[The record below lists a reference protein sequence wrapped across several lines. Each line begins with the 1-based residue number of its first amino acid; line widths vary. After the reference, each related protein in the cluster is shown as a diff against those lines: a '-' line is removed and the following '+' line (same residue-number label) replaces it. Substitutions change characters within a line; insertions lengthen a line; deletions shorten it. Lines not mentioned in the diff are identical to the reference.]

1 MGTEAEATPMV
12 LVPVVTVV
20 EEVEGRLVMSTFT
33 FREREEGPALREEE
47 GPPALREAPLLKEL
61 APLVEKSSMGKLTV
75 VIWFLS
81 SEFACISI
89 SLRNSRSL

>member
-1 MGTEAEATPMV
+1 MV

-47 GPPALREAPLLKEL
+47 GPPLLKEL
-61 APLVEKSSMGKLTV
+61 APLVEKSSIGKLTV